1 MARWKDVRR
10 IALELP
16 GVCEDATA
24 GGKRAWTVRKKLLV
38 WERPLRKADLAALGD
53 RAPSGDILGIR
64 TPDLELKEALLASA
78 PDVFFTTPH
87 FDGYPA
93 VLVRLRAI
101 GVKALRE
108 VILEAWLARAP
119 KTAVKHF
126 LAGKP

>member
-1 MARWKDVRR
+1 MATWNDVRR

-24 GGKRAWTVRKKLLV
+24 GGKRAWTLRKKLLV
-38 WERPLRKADLAALGD
+38 WERPLRKADLAVLGD

-87 FDGYPA
+87 FDGYSA

-101 GVKALRE
+101 GVRTLRD
-108 VILEAWLARAP
+108 VLVEAWLSQAP
-119 KTAVKHF
+119 KTAVKKF
-126 LAGKP
+126 LASKD